1 MFAALVTTS
10 CMSFNAGPSNAF
22 DSMLAGLQC
31 QQPVLT
37 FVDSPNQRT
46 LLRGSTAVASDP
58 QVRRAFQILYED
70 LRLFRPAGNLLAARL
85 ASVAG
90 TANELYQSLG
100 STIDDSLLPRLRG
113 LFDAIDQDQ
122 DGSLDPDELAVAA
135 KRAAWAP
142 GAAAQL
148 CLDEDCTVSYSFCDF
163 VLLVAPTQRASPRL
177 ADDEDDAAAPTGG
190 VSPVA
195 DLPTTAPERTESSGW
210 GGRFDRM
217 ADEFRSW
224 EQEAE
229 ACWEGRTGEIVTG
242 CFAGAR
248 SPEVVGALRLVYCE
262 NAVLRGAGDL
272 VFRMLRPASK
282 RRA

>member
-1 MFAALVTTS
+1 MLAALVTS
-10 CMSFNAGPSNAF
+10 GLGFNAGANNRAF
-22 DSMLAGLQC
+22 DAMLAGLQC
-31 QQPVLT
+31 PQPVLT
-37 FVDSPNQRT
+37 FVDSPSQRT

-58 QVRRAFQILYED
+58 QIRRAFQILYED

-85 ASVAG
+85 ANVAN
-90 TANELYQSLG
+90 TATELYNSLG
-100 STIDDSLLPRLRG
+100 SSIDDSLLPRLRG
-113 LFDAIDQDQ
+113 LFDAIDSDQ
-122 DGSLDPDELAVAA
+122 DGSLDPEELDLAA

-148 CLDEDCTVSYSFCDF
+148 CLEEDCSVSYSFCDF

-177 ADDEDDAAAPTGG
+177 ADDDAVGGG
-190 VSPVA
+190 VSPA
-195 DLPTTAPERTESSGW
+195 ELPTTAQERSESSGW

-224 EQEAE
+224 EAEAE

-248 SPEVVGALRLVYCE
+248 SPEVVNALRLVYCE

-272 VFRMLRPASK
+272 IFRMLRPASK